1 MLTSKVTYVSRSSS
15 QYTGNLYMPPAKL
28 RLLQA
33 SLTDKSTLEYQRFAW
48 EALEK
53 TINGRINKVNISNL
67 PIIIHELFQDNI
79 IRGRGLLAH
88 CIIQAQI
95 ASPIYTPVYAAL
107 VSVINKK
114 FSQIGELISKRLISS
129 FLRTYQR
136 NDKTYCLATTKFIAH
151 FINQNILHE
160 IVALKI
166 LVLLLEKP
174 SNDSIELAIVF
185 LKECGQKLI
194 EVSPR
199 GLDSI
204 FSTLRNL
211 PNESRLN
218 KHTQYMIEVLF
229 DVRKDKFKGHP
240 SIPSGLDLVNKNDQY
255 THNIE
260 LKDLCESEAILDIFQ
275 YDEQYEENEAKY
287 VEIRKK
293 ILDENNDDE
302 EKSHSSSSDGDE
314 E

>member
-79 IRGRGLLAH
+79 IRGRGLLAR

-95 ASPIYTPVYAAL
+95 ASPIYTSVYAAL

-151 FINQNILHE
+151 FINQNI
-160 IVALKI
+160 
-166 LVLLLEKP
+166 
-174 SNDSIELAIVF
+174 
-185 LKECGQKLI
+185 
-194 EVSPR
+194 
-199 GLDSI
+199 
-204 FSTLRNL
+204 
-211 PNESRLN
+211 
-218 KHTQYMIEVLF
+218 
-229 DVRKDKFKGHP
+229 
-240 SIPSGLDLVNKNDQY
+240 
-255 THNIE
+255 
-260 LKDLCESEAILDIFQ
+260 
-275 YDEQYEENEAKY
+275 
-287 VEIRKK
+287 
-293 ILDENNDDE
+293 
-302 EKSHSSSSDGDE
+302 
-314 E
+314 